1 MNARFF
7 RRIVSVMSKAR
18 LWKGILIGAAVAA
31 AISVSLVWA
40 TPGSGTTSTL
50 IGRATFDDP
59 INVRRFGEDHWK
71 VSVQAK
77 PSLDVAVQTIV
88 FQPGGQSGW
97 HSHPGPVF
105 ISVVSGTMT
114 FYESDDPDCN
124 PIVRHAGEGYLDV
137 GDHAHIARNET
148 SDPATN
154 VVTYL
159 APPGAALR
167 IDQPDPGNCP
177 F

>member
-1 MNARFF
+1 
-7 RRIVSVMSKAR
+7 MSKAR
-18 LWKGILIGAAVAA
+18 LWKGIVVGAAMAA
-31 AISVSLVWA
+31 AISAGLVWA

-50 IGRATFDDP
+50 IGRATFEEAFKVKRGVDDWE
-59 INVRRFGEDHWK
+59 VE
-71 VSVQAK
+71 VEAK
-77 PSLDVAVQTIV
+77 PALDIAVQRIV

-105 ISVVSGTMT
+105 ISVVEGTMT
-114 FYESDDPDCN
+114 FYESHDPDCL
-124 PIVRHAGEGYLDV
+124 PVVRHAGEGFLDV

-148 SDPATN
+148 SEPATN
-154 VVTYL
+154 VVTYF

-167 IDQPDPGNCP
+167 IDQPRPGNCP

>member
-1 MNARFF
+1 
-7 RRIVSVMSKAR
+7 MSKAR
-18 LWKGILIGAAVAA
+18 LWKGFVVGAAMAA
-31 AISVSLVWA
+31 AISVGLVWA
-40 TPGSGTTSTL
+40 TPGSGTMSVL
-50 IGRATFDDP
+50 IGRATFDEE
-59 INVRRFGEDHWK
+59 FK
-71 VSVQAK
+71 VKRVGADDWEVEVEAG
-77 PSLDVAVQTIV
+77 PALDIAVQRIV

-105 ISVVSGTMT
+105 ISVVEGTMT
-114 FYESDDPDCN
+114 FYESGDPDCA

-148 SDPATN
+148 LEPATN

-159 APPGAALR
+159 APPGSGLR
-167 IDQPDPGNCP
+167 IDQPQPTHCP